1 MSETFLF
8 LPRDIERLEAEM
20 AQHERRY
27 KANLGDVGEA
37 VNVSSETWHDNPA
50 FDEPQQQARAAYTK
64 LKQLQAI
71 RDQATIISEK
81 PSGDTVE
88 IGCRVR
94 STRSDFRGDDEVVM
108 GSYFIVDGNDDEVSA
123 QSPLGLLL
131 LGAKIGES
139 VSGTIGE
146 RKVTVIVKE
155 ITVAEEYFSEQ
166 T

>member
-1 MSETFLF
+1 
-8 LPRDIERLEAEM
+8 M

-94 STRSDFRGDDEVVM
+94 YTRATFAVM
-108 GSYFIVDGNDDEVSA
+108 MRSSWGVISSWTETMTKSLRNPPSA
-123 QSPLGLLL
+123 CSC
-131 LGAKIGES
+131 
-139 VSGTIGE
+139 
-146 RKVTVIVKE
+146 
-155 ITVAEEYFSEQ
+155 
-166 T
+166 

>member
-1 MSETFLF
+1 
-8 LPRDIERLEAEM
+8 
-20 AQHERRY
+20 
-27 KANLGDVGEA
+27 
-37 VNVSSETWHDNPA
+37 
-50 FDEPQQQARAAYTK
+50 
-64 LKQLQAI
+64 
-71 RDQATIISEK
+71 
-81 PSGDTVE
+81 
-88 IGCRVR
+88 
-94 STRSDFRGDDEVVM
+94 M